1 MKKFFLTLSM
11 FVLSLLLFEN
21 NAAAQTNNSST
32 FLRHMVI
39 ITFKS
44 DAPVDNIKSLDSIY
58 TYLSKSAMVK
68 DFELGVNISLR
79 DSGVIKHVYV
89 TSFSSK
95 EDMKNYTK
103 IPEYKSL
110 FKISLNIAEDV
121 SVVDYWINK

>member
-1 MKKFFLTLSM
+1 MKKVLLTLSI
-11 FVLSLLLFEN
+11 FIVILLLFIN
-21 NAAAQTNNSST
+21 NGVAQTNNSST

-44 DAPVDNIKSLDSIY
+44 DASEDNIKSLDSIY
-58 TYLSKSAMVK
+58 TYLSKSPMVK
-68 DFELGVNISLR
+68 DFELGVNISPR

-110 FKISLNIAEDV
+110 FKISMNIAEDV
-121 SVVDYWINK
+121 SVVDYWITK